1 MVVGRR
7 GEASHLF
14 ERTWKGAVVTVATH
28 FVPKNEFERVCRLNA
43 SPAERAGLVANL
55 ARINT
60 LYMIKRAGSG
70 HIGSSFSS
78 LDIVS
83 WLHLHELDNERGLYF
98 SSKGHDAPGLY
109 AVLTGLGHLPM
120 EMVHRL
126 RRLGGLPGHPDIGTP
141 GMVANTGS
149 LGMGISKAKGFVYAN
164 RSEGRHQL
172 VFVLTGDG
180 ELQEGQIWESLGQA
194 ANRGYG
200 EIVAIVDHNKLQ
212 SDTRVERVS
221 ALGDLEAK
229 FASFGWHVQRC
240 DGHDF
245 EALAAC
251 IDAAKANAKQP
262 SVIIADTVK
271 GKGVSFMEADAAEG
285 DELYSFHSGAPSDG
299 DYERAHAELKDAANA
314 DLERLGAA
322 AVVLEQAPP
331 ADKAAALAVQPQSLT
346 KAYAD
351 ALLEQGRRNANLV
364 VLDGD
369 LMLDCGLI
377 PFKKAF
383 PDRFIEC
390 GIAEQD
396 MVSQAGAMA
405 LKGLVPV
412 VHSFACFLIP
422 RANEQIYNNAT
433 ELTKVIY
440 VGFLAGILPA
450 GPGHSHQSMRDIGIL
465 ANVPN
470 LTLIE
475 PSCVT
480 EVNMAL
486 AWAVNQNRKSTY
498 LRVVSLPCEANFKLP
513 EDYAFTPG
521 RGAVLREGRD
531 ITVFAYGPVMLDQA
545 LAAAERLVAQ
555 GVSAK
560 IVNLPWLNQLDLA
573 WLTEVL
579 GDCATI
585 MTLDNHYLAGGQGQ
599 MIAAALA
606 TSGMANN
613 RQIINLGLNNI
624 PACGRNDEILRHH
637 GLDAASLATSML
649 TMLKTPDRRTNEGL
663 SL

>member
-1 MVVGRR
+1 VVGPP
-7 GEASHLF
+7 GNALKAFIASL
-14 ERTWKGAVVTVATH
+14 GLASVTVATR
-28 FVPKNEFERVCRLNA
+28 FVPRREFDRIRRLNA
-43 SPAERAGLVANL
+43 APAECAGLIANL

-83 WLHLHELDNERGLYF
+83 WLHLHELSEGHGLYF

-109 AVLTGLGHLPM
+109 AVLTGFGSLPM
-120 EMVHRL
+120 DMVHRL
-126 RRLGGLPGHPDIGTP
+126 RRLNGLPGHPDIGTP
-141 GMVANTGS
+141 GIVANTGS

-164 RSEGRHQL
+164 RRTGHRET

-212 SDTRVERVS
+212 SDTWVEQVS

-229 FASFGWHVQRC
+229 FVSFGWHVQRC
-240 DGHDF
+240 NGHDF
-245 EALAAC
+245 DALAAC
-251 IDAAKANAKQP
+251 IGAAKANAKQP
-262 SVIIADTVK
+262 SVIIADTIK
-271 GKGVSFMEADAAEG
+271 GKGVSFMEPGAGDG
-285 DELYSFHSGAPSDG
+285 DEIYRFHSGAPTDG
-299 DYERAHAELKDAANA
+299 DFQRAHAELKDAVNA
-314 DLERLGAA
+314 ELERLGGATLALDDAPPPEKTPAA
-322 AVVLEQAPP
+322 AAR
-331 ADKAAALAVQPQSLT
+331 PQSLT
-346 KAYAD
+346 EAYAD
-351 ALLEQGRRNANLV
+351 ALLEWGGRNANLV

-383 PDRFIEC
+383 PERFVEC

-412 VHSFACFLIP
+412 VHSFACFLTP

-440 VGFLAGILPA
+440 VGFLAGLLPG
-450 GPGHSHQSMRDIGIL
+450 GPGHSHQSVRDIGIL
-465 ANVPN
+465 GNVPN

-475 PSCVT
+475 PSCAS
-480 EVNMAL
+480 ELSAAL
-486 AWAVNQNRKSTY
+486 SWAIETNRKSTY
-498 LRVVSLPCEANFKLP
+498 LRLVSIPCDMTFELPP
-513 EDYAFTPG
+513 DYTFTPG
-521 RGAVLREGRD
+521 RGAVLRDGRD
-531 ITVFAYGPVMLDQA
+531 ICVVAYGPVMLSQA
-545 LAAAERLVAQ
+545 LAAAERVAAQ
-555 GVSAK
+555 SISIKVL
-560 IVNLPWLNQLDLA
+560 NLPWLNQLDVA
-573 WLTEVL
+573 WLDDVL
-579 GDCATI
+579 GDCAAI
-585 MTLDNHYLAGGQGQ
+585 MTLDNHYLAGGQGE

-606 TSGMANN
+606 RAGIASK
-613 RQIINLGLNNI
+613 RRIVSIGLKDI
-624 PACGRNDEILRHH
+624 PACGHNDEVLRHH
-637 GLDAASLATSML
+637 ELDADSLATRMVAIAEARDL
-649 TMLKTPDRRTNEGL
+649 QVREGMIL
-663 SL
+663 